1 MGTQP
6 DLRLYG
12 RDGHLVLVGD
22 VRTNRGT
29 SPEWAAMLRRN
40 LMELD
45 EFPAVTFFL
54 IATPDRIYIWR
65 DAPKGS
71 ALIPPSYVIDAQSLL
86 KPYFEGA
93 KVNAGEITDPA
104 FEMMI
109 AIWLSDLVRLRDLPG
124 DLGNR
129 QGWLKDSSFHEVI
142 KNGRVELAA
151 AA

>member
-1 MGTQP
+1 
-6 DLRLYG
+6 
-12 RDGHLVLVGD
+12 
-22 VRTNRGT
+22 
-29 SPEWAAMLRRN
+29 MLRRN

-45 EFPAVTFFL
+45 KFPAVTFFL

-71 ALIPPSYVIDAQSLL
+71 ALIPPTYVIDAQSLL

-93 KVNAGEITDPA
+93 KVDAGEITGPA